1 MGEQKTD
8 QTSSK
13 GRKGE
18 KQWDYLPHV
27 RWGCEAGVRNIAV
40 AAGPGGGLQTEQ
52 AGPKSNVPTSNLHDA
67 LPSEFTQV
75 GPRAKG
81 MCCGIS

>member
-1 MGEQKTD
+1 MLGRVEALNGRAENGSNFKH
-8 QTSSK
+8 

-27 RWGCEAGVRNIAV
+27 HWGCEVGVRNIAV

-52 AGPKSNVPTSNLHDA
+52 EAQRVTYQRVICIMHC
-67 LPSEFTQV
+67 QV
-75 GPRAKG
+75 NSHR
-81 MCCGIS
+81 

>member
-8 QTSSK
+8 QTSST

-27 RWGCEAGVRNIAV
+27 CWGCEVGVRNIAV

-52 AGPKSNVPTSNLHDA
+52 EAQRVTYQRVICIMHC
-67 LPSEFTQV
+67 QV
-75 GPRAKG
+75 NSHR
-81 MCCGIS
+81 